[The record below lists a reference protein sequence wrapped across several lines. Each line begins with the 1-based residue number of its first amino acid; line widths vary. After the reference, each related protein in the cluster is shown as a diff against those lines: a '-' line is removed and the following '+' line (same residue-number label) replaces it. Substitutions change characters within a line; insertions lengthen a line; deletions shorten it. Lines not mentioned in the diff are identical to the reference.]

1 MYPLSQQGFALLNY
15 TGSEI
20 FNEWMRIRASNHG
33 FNLTD
38 ATLEYEEST
47 SPTSWQDF
55 NQNIRKDLEDL
66 VKNQQ
71 NFEKT
76 ITERDIFKAFGM
88 PFIYPEDRNQPP
100 AGFEQSDRMWNGM
113 PGMPGMQGMPG
124 MGRSRS

>member
-1 MYPLSQQGFALLNY
+1 MGAQRFQGVCKLPENGQRPRSIDIKVYPLSQQGFALLNY

-66 VKNQQ
+66 VK
-71 NFEKT
+71 K
-76 ITERDIFKAFGM
+76 
-88 PFIYPEDRNQPP
+88 
-100 AGFEQSDRMWNGM
+100 
-113 PGMPGMQGMPG
+113 
-124 MGRSRS
+124 